1 MKALLFFPAD
11 AHEGPVWVADQ
22 HRLYYVTAPHP
33 EGRRRVDLEYLDFS
47 PYLRDGRTLEDLPDK
62 VEEEV
67 RPQTFVTDANMAN
80 AMRKANDG
88 VHFWVAEQGF
98 EDQAGGIARYHVRS
112 GERTVVVNRFADQE
126 FNSPNKVIESRD
138 GHLIFSD
145 PDYAFRQGFRPP
157 PVLEPNLYLLPA
169 GTEKASAFRCRLEMP
184 HGLALS
190 PDESTLF
197 VTDTSNDGA
206 HGDGVKLYRRKSV
219 WRFGFDPSGPSISGP
234 GECCFSV
241 DEGVPDG
248 MVTTIDRLLV
258 GGGDGVYVADL
269 DGRLI
274 GKIELP
280 HTAVN
285 LALAEGGR
293 HLFVTADE
301 GVYLIREW
309 RDRVTPN

>member
-1 MKALLFFPAD
+1 MKLFFFPAD
-11 AHEGPVWVADQ
+11 AHEGPVWVADR

-33 EGRRRVDLEYLDFS
+33 DGRRRVDLEYLDFS
-47 PYLRDGRTLEDLPDK
+47 AYLQNGKSLTDLPDDA
-62 VEEEV
+62 EGHLQ
-67 RPQTFVTDANMAN
+67 PQTFVTDANMAN
-80 AMRKANDG
+80 AMQRANDKDCL
-88 VHFWVAEQGF
+88 WVAEQGY
-98 EDQAGGIARYHVRS
+98 EDRPGGIALYHLRTKARS
-112 GERTVVVNRFADQE
+112 VVVDGFGGLE
-126 FNSPNKVIESRD
+126 FNSPNKVIESHD

-157 PVLEPNLYLLPA
+157 PQLEPNLYLLPVGA
-169 GTEKASAFRCRLEMP
+169 AEPTAFRCKLEMP

-206 HGDGVKLYRRKSV
+206 HGDGVELNRQKSV
-219 WRFGFDPSGPSISGP
+219 WRFGFDAAGPAIT
-234 GECCFSV
+234 GEGACCFQV

-248 MVTTIDRLLV
+248 MVTTEDRLLV

-269 DGRLI
+269 EGKLL

-285 LALAEGGR
+285 LTLAEEDR

-301 GVYLIREW
+301 GVYLIRDW
-309 RDRVTPN
+309 RERVAT